1 MKSIQI
7 RKALPSDLDDV
18 YELLKEF
25 AVFIKTPEK
34 LTITLEDM
42 KKDASIFN
50 CLIAVSENRIIGF
63 ATYFFAYYSWTGK
76 SIYLDDLY
84 VLPEHRGAGI
94 GTQLMDRVIG
104 IGREEACKKMRWQVS
119 RWNKK
124 AIEFYRRKGAVI
136 DDVEINCDFPLGT

>member
-7 RKALPSDLDDV
+7 RKAVASDLEEL

-50 CLIAVSENRIIGF
+50 CLLAVSENRIIGF

-84 VLPEHRGAGI
+84 VLPEYRGAGI
-94 GTQLMDRVIG
+94 GTKLMDTVIG
-104 IGREEACKKMRWQVS
+104 IGNEEGCKKMRWQVS

-136 DDVEINCDFPLGT
+136 DDVEINCDFLLNT

>member
-7 RKALPSDLDDV
+7 RKALSSDLEEV

-34 LTITLEDM
+34 LTITLEEM

-50 CLIAVSENRIIGF
+50 CLLAVSENRIIGF

-84 VLPEHRGAGI
+84 VLPEYRGAGI
-94 GTQLMDRVIG
+94 GTELMDTVIG
-104 IGREEACKKMRWQVS
+104 IGKEEGCKKMRWQVS

-136 DDVEINCDFPLGT
+136 DDVEINCDFPLNT